1 MATVGHWSSVLLGSL
16 GDGVDMPQRG
26 EGAGYLGVPVP
37 EKTLGQRK
45 AGGGP
50 WHAGR
55 QGSKGEGV

>member
-26 EGAGYLGVPVP
+26 EGAGYLRAPVP

-55 QGSKGEGV
+55 